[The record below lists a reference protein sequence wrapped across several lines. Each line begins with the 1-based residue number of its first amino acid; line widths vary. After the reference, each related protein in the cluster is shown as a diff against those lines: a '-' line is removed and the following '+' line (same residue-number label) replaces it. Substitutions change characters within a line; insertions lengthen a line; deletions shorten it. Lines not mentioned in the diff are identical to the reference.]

1 MVVAAA
7 VVLTGGLKV
16 CSASINR
23 NPLVVGYYPYYA
35 PSRLAINDI
44 QYEALTHIN
53 YFSLNVYANG
63 ALDESYIRFGDQA
76 QLVNLAHSH
85 GVEVL
90 ICVTGFSEPFS
101 LMMADP
107 LSRANFVWNVTQYC
121 LDYNLD
127 GVDLDFE
134 VAFSDDDRDN
144 FSEMVYELHESLKP
158 YGLLLTIAVY
168 PIGNSNVDIRPW
180 AIEYVDWLNI
190 MVYNFGYPHSTFV
203 HAMRSLNYWEDYGA
217 PREKEVLGIPFYGKD
232 IDNKAYSYRTI
243 MSLYSPPPDVDEVEG
258 ISFNGINTVKEKT
271 NYGINTGCAGVMIWE
286 LSHDTEDFTSLLNA
300 IDEED
305 DEVVEASFE
314 KLLIWPS
321 KLTATSSTG
330 HSTYPDPQVVVDGT
344 GMLSL
349 MRHSYARGSWF
360 TTEDD
365 TDRWIVVDL
374 GGRYILEE
382 VHVWNANE
390 GWGWNFLGFNEA
402 AFYVADM
409 SEPGNPLDNPE
420 NWTYVTTVVLTEAPG
435 TAEYDSPD
443 IIDLLGLTGTHAAL
457 RCVQPTLYHQGEGE
471 TDLRAGLSELQFY
484 SVGLRADMDDDNDV
498 DIFDLR
504 MFADNWLG
512 AGHYLKADANRDGE
526 VNIIDLGIFDEEW
539 LLGIE

>member
-1 MVVAAA
+1 MAA
-7 VVLTGGLKV
+7 VAIGVILSGGFEV
-16 CSASINR
+16 YGTSFNR
-23 NPLVVGYYPYYA
+23 NPVVVGYYPYYA

-63 ALDESYIRFGDQA
+63 ALDVSHIRFSDQA

-90 ICVTGFSEPFS
+90 ICVTGFSEAFS
-101 LMMADP
+101 LMMANP
-107 LSRANFVWNVTQYC
+107 AARAIFVSNVTQYC

-203 HAMRSLNYWEDYGA
+203 HAMRSLNYWEDYGT

-232 IDNKAYSYRTI
+232 IDNTAYSYRTI
-243 MSLYSPPPDVDEVEG
+243 MSLYNPPPDVDEIAG

-286 LSHDTEDFTSLLNA
+286 LSHDTQDSTSLLNA
-300 IDEED
+300 IDEEVG
-305 DEVVEASFE
+305 EVIDASFD
-314 KLLIWPS
+314 KVLIRPS

-344 GMLSL
+344 GMVSL
-349 MRHSYARGSWF
+349 MEHSYSRGSWF

-365 TDRWIVVDL
+365 PDRWIVVDL
-374 GGRYILEE
+374 GGRHILEE

-390 GWGWNFLGFNEA
+390 GWGWHLIGFNET

-409 SEPGNPLDNPE
+409 VNPGNPVDNPE
-420 NWTYVTTVVLTEAPG
+420 NWTHVTTAVLTEALG
-435 TAEYDSPD
+435 AAGYDSPD
-443 IIDLLGLTGTHAAL
+443 IVDMFGFAGTHAAL
-457 RCVQPTLYHQGEGE
+457 RCVQPTMQYS
-471 TDLRAGLSELQFY
+471 DLRAGLSELQFY
-484 SVGLRADMDDDNDV
+484 RVALRADLDDDDDV
-498 DIFDLR
+498 DVFDLGIL
-504 MFADNWLG
+504 ADDWLG
-512 AGHYLKADANRDGE
+512 AGEGLGGDANRDGE
-526 VNIIDLGIFDEEW
+526 VDMADLGIFDEEW
-539 LLGIE
+539 LLGVE